1 MKNGKVTI
9 QDIANALNLSRNTV
23 SKALNGQYVPPKTR
37 NLVLN
42 AAIEMGYKS
51 YQSVASADSVKSHK
65 RIALVTSRYLMNIN
79 YYIYVM
85 RGIEAAL
92 EDKDIELLQFMV
104 TNDATFRKV
113 TAILEESNIDG
124 IICMELFHSD
134 YLTSLIDLGYPVVTL
149 DSPVLLQPITNSFD
163 LILPGSFEYVR
174 NYCRTLIRE
183 KGCRTFGFI
192 GDGSHCRSFYERYL
206 GMREAMF
213 LEDIPYSPEYGILMD
228 DASIRYTNQHALYN
242 LLSTRKSL
250 PDCFV
255 CANDAIGLAMVEAL
269 KKMHVKIPKNVKVI
283 GFDNIPESKNV
294 EPALTTFN
302 VDKVALG
309 KRLLSILLER
319 IENPKEKK
327 RVIYIESRLIV
338 RQTT

>member
-51 YQSVASADSVKSHK
+51 YQSVASADAVKPHK

-104 TNDATFRKV
+104 SNDATFRKL
-113 TAILEESNIDG
+113 TTFLEESNIDG
-124 IICMELFHSD
+124 IICMELFRPD
-134 YLTSLIDLGYPVVTL
+134 YFVSLIELGYPIVAL
-149 DSPVLLQPITNSFD
+149 DSPIMLQQITGSYD

-183 KGCRTFGFI
+183 NDCKTFGFI
-192 GDGSHCRSFYERYL
+192 GDGGHCRSFYERYL

-213 LEDIPYSPEYGILMD
+213 LENLHYSPEHGILMD
-228 DASIRYTNQHALYN
+228 DASISYANPYALYN
-242 LLSTRKSL
+242 ILSKRKHL

-255 CANDAIGLAMVEAL
+255 CANDAIALALIEAL
-269 KKMHVKIPKNVKVI
+269 KQMHVKIPKNVKVV
-283 GFDNIPESKNV
+283 GFDNIPESKNI

-327 RVIYIESRLIV
+327 RIIYIESKLII

>member
-1 MKNGKVTI
+1 MKQGKITI
-9 QDIANALNLSRNTV
+9 QDIADALKLSRNTV

-51 YQSVASADSVKSHK
+51 YQSVASADSVRTHK
-65 RIALVTSRYLMNIN
+65 RIALVTSRFLMNIN

-104 TNDATFRKV
+104 SNDTSFRKL
-113 TAILEESNIDG
+113 TAYLEESGIDG
-124 IICMELFHSD
+124 IICIELFRSE
-134 YLTSLIDLGYPVVTL
+134 YLSNLIELGYPIISL
-149 DSPVLLQPITNSFD
+149 DSPVALQPVSGRYD
-163 LILPGSFEYVR
+163 LILPGSFEFVR
-174 NYCRTLIRE
+174 NCCRSLIRE
-183 KGCRTFGFI
+183 KGCKTFGFI
-192 GDGSHCRSFYERYL
+192 GDGFHCRSFYERYI
-206 GMREAMF
+206 GMREALF
-213 LEDIPYSPEYGILMD
+213 WENLPYSPDYGILTD
-228 DASIRYTNQHALYN
+228 DASFQYTNPYALYN
-242 LLSTRKSL
+242 VLSERKEL

-255 CANDAIGLAMVEAL
+255 CANDTIALALIEAL
-269 KKMHVKIPKNVKVI
+269 KKMHVKIPKTVKVV
-283 GFDNIPESKNV
+283 GFDNIPESKNG
-294 EPALTTFN
+294 ELGLTTFN

-319 IENPKEKK
+319 IDNPKEKN
-327 RVIYIESRLIV
+327 RVIYIESKLIV